1 MRGSGLGCALE
12 GDELWSNFGT
22 EEDRGF
28 MDRTDVLLIGGAG
41 LLTGAFQRL
50 QDNAVETT
58 RRNMALSF
66 RRRVGRSRR
75 LVRDTGAILQ
85 LVIAVVMLTQ
95 GIRAA
100 LRQGSATDDIE
111 GATVETDLVPVA

>member
-1 MRGSGLGCALE
+1 
-12 GDELWSNFGT
+12 
-22 EEDRGF
+22 

-50 QDNAVETT
+50 QDSAVETT
-58 RRNMALSF
+58 RRNMALSV
-66 RRRVGRSRR
+66 RRHVGRGRR

-100 LRQGSATDDIE
+100 LRQRSATDDIE
-111 GATVETDLVPVA
+111 GVSVETDLVPVA

>member
-1 MRGSGLGCALE
+1 
-12 GDELWSNFGT
+12 
-22 EEDRGF
+22 

-41 LLTGAFQRL
+41 LVASAFQRL
-50 QDNAVETT
+50 QDNAVDTT
-58 RRNMALSF
+58 RRNMALSV

-85 LVIAVVMLTQ
+85 LVIAVVMLTR

-100 LRQGSATDDIE
+100 LRQRSATDGIE
-111 GATVETDLVPVA
+111 GVPVETDLVPVA

>member
-1 MRGSGLGCALE
+1 MRGSGLCCE
-12 GDELWSNFGT
+12 IERDELWPDIGT
-22 EEDRGF
+22 EKDRGF
-28 MDRTDVLLIGGAG
+28 VDRTDVLLIGGAG

-58 RRNMALSF
+58 RRNMVLSV

-111 GATVETDLVPVA
+111 GDTVETDLVPVA